1 MYEMTDKEKLGKL
14 EETFE
19 LEAGTLKP
27 TDVLEKLSCWDSMA
41 ALSLIV
47 LMSDDFNKK
56 LTSAV
61 LNTFVTV
68 QDILNY
74 MG

>member
-1 MYEMTDKEKLGKL
+1 MIDKEKLAKL
-14 EETFE
+14 EEIFE
-19 LEAGTLKP
+19 MDEGTLKA
-27 TDVLEKLSCWDSMA
+27 TDVLDHLDCYDSMA

-47 LMSDDFNKK
+47 LMSDDFGKK
-56 LTSAV
+56 LTSAQIQ
-61 LNTFVTV
+61 TFVTV